1 MECILKSELFPKKS
15 LVCEDES
22 LHVPFPLLCGEAVEY
37 LGRTADGVIA
47 LSNFRLLIRSKD
59 SFINVPLGMVESIE
73 CREIFFLN
81 IYCKDA
87 TVVRYTLILVL
98 WSNYLY
104 SWLYYTVGFIIYLPS
119 ERNDSVIFSYVHQK
133 SLCTQIRLHFKGEFL
148 KTLHAYNDMIKICTS
163 LRHFDLSIFDGVI
176 ALFSLRIF
184 HQIVCMHNH
193 KS

>member
-104 SWLYYTVGFIIYLPS
+104 SWLYYI
-119 ERNDSVIFSYVHQK
+119 
-133 SLCTQIRLHFKGEFL
+133 SLLRGMILSSHMSIRKVYAHKYAYIL
-148 KTLHAYNDMIKICTS
+148 KENSSKLYMLIMIW
-163 LRHFDLSIFDGVI
+163 
-176 ALFSLRIF
+176 
-184 HQIVCMHNH
+184 
-193 KS
+193 

>member
-37 LGRTADGVIA
+37 LGRTAAGVIA

-87 TVVRYTLILVL
+87 TVVRYTLILIL

-104 SWLYYTVGFIIYLPS
+104 SWLYYISPFWGEWFCHLLICPS
-119 ERNDSVIFSYVHQK
+119 EKFVH
-133 SLCTQIRLHFKGEFL
+133 TNMPTF
-148 KTLHAYNDMIKICTS
+148 
-163 LRHFDLSIFDGVI
+163 
-176 ALFSLRIF
+176 
-184 HQIVCMHNH
+184 
-193 KS
+193 